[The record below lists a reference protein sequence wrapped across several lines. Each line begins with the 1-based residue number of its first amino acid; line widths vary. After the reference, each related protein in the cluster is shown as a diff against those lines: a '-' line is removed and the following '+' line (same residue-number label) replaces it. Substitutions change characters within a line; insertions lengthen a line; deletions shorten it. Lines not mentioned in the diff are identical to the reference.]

1 MPEQGRR
8 QERKQIIYYLRV
20 TDAQSGDHLGHVADL
35 NTRGFMMTSEHPMKR
50 GKTMLLRLD
59 LPSRMKGPS
68 YLELKARVRWSR
80 QDANSSFYNTGF
92 GLLRPEKN
100 DERILSDLIE
110 NYLYQEP
117 PEGEEPAPD
126 TP

>member
-1 MPEQGRR
+1 MPEKGRR

-35 NTRGFMMTSEHPMKR
+35 NTRGFMMTSERAMAR
-50 GKTMLLRLD
+50 GKTMILRLE
-59 LPSRMKGPS
+59 LPSRMKGPA

-80 QDANSSFYNTGF
+80 RDPNSSFYNTGL
-92 GLLRPEKN
+92 GLLRPDKDNEK
-100 DERILSDLIE
+100 ILSDLIE

-117 PEGEEPAPD
+117 PEGEEPEPRIG
-126 TP
+126 